1 MNSTTRRE
9 FVKSTKKKINLQ
21 KHLKKKLQ
29 SQSSFRKST
38 ITSAKT
44 KLTPSFKPKGSVYFR
59 HHQYSYRLP
68 IIISILLL
76 LTLILVVPSLI
87 VLPLGNKSEITESV
101 EETTLEDENPE
112 AVSVA
117 VMRTKADVVEDVPLE
132 DYIVGV
138 VAAEM
143 SADFELEA
151 LKAQALAARTY
162 TVSHLLGGNK
172 EEEFDI
178 TDTVQHQVYKNNQ
191 ELQQQWG
198 SNYETNL
205 EKIKAAVEATKG
217 QIITYNEDPI
227 TPAYFSMSNGFTE
240 NSEDY
245 WENEVPYLRSVPSPW
260 DLENPKLVSQE
271 TFSKDELEKLLEVDI
286 PNGKSNDILIARNDS
301 GRVSEF
307 VIEGNTFTGREVRDK
322 LALRSS
328 DFSVKQNNDHFIFT
342 TKGYGHGIGM
352 SQFGADAMAKEG
364 KSYEEIVKYYYQ
376 GVEISTLDEAAPT
389 LVLK

>member
-1 MNSTTRRE
+1 ASRCVYLHVSMNSTTRRE

-132 DYIVGV
+132 DYIIGV

-151 LKAQALAARTY
+151 LK
-162 TVSHLLGGNK
+162 
-172 EEEFDI
+172 
-178 TDTVQHQVYKNNQ
+178 
-191 ELQQQWG
+191 
-198 SNYETNL
+198 
-205 EKIKAAVEATKG
+205 
-217 QIITYNEDPI
+217 
-227 TPAYFSMSNGFTE
+227 
-240 NSEDY
+240 
-245 WENEVPYLRSVPSPW
+245 
-260 DLENPKLVSQE
+260 
-271 TFSKDELEKLLEVDI
+271 
-286 PNGKSNDILIARNDS
+286 
-301 GRVSEF
+301 
-307 VIEGNTFTGREVRDK
+307 
-322 LALRSS
+322 
-328 DFSVKQNNDHFIFT
+328 
-342 TKGYGHGIGM
+342 
-352 SQFGADAMAKEG
+352 
-364 KSYEEIVKYYYQ
+364 
-376 GVEISTLDEAAPT
+376 
-389 LVLK
+389 

>member
-1 MNSTTRRE
+1 M
-9 FVKSTKKKINLQ
+9 KSTKKKINLQ

-151 LKAQALAARTY
+151 QKAQALAARTY

-198 SNYETNL
+198 SNYEANI